1 MSFKRFL
8 AVFLAVFILSF
19 IGCAYVQTQVKHYEG
34 IEEDFFSRFYSGAA
48 EKIEKAK
55 DEGKYEGKDKVLYY
69 LDMGIALHFAGR
81 YAESNEFLDKAEI
94 AIEENFTKSISKI
107 MISFLLNDNILDY
120 AGEDYEDLFT
130 NIIKNLNYIHLRKT
144 EDAMVEIRRTNLKL
158 SRLQDKYGR
167 MAEKLGESKKL
178 KENEAE
184 FSFCPGET
192 NLRYSITGTYLSMLG
207 YKSMGKWDDVKI
219 DRRKLIEASSGRLKN
234 FSLQVLSAAEE
245 NTSPVYTLCFA
256 GKSPIKTQSTLL
268 LDFDPD
274 LDMARVTLPGK
285 KNTEINSFRYK
296 SDNEFHLKFAV
307 PEIVRRKTRIRR
319 IRTIVNGKNLGEL
332 YPIEDFGQIAEETF
346 EVKKPLIYLRAALRT
361 LIKATIDAKTK
372 ENIDKKY
379 EEKNEEG
386 EDEDKEE
393 EAKKRGRNK
402 FLAGLLKFAVDAVT
416 DITENADL
424 RCWRTM
430 PGRVY
435 GGRIDL
441 VPGEYEI
448 VFEYLDERGKVIDLE
463 KKTVG
468 INKNDLNLIE
478 GVSYR

>member
-1 MSFKRFL
+1 MLLKRFF

-19 IGCAYVQTQVKHYEG
+19 VGCAYVQTQVKHYEC
-34 IEEDFFSRFYSGAA
+34 IEGDFSSRFYSGAA

-55 DEGKYEGKDKVLYY
+55 NEGKYAGKDKVLYY

-81 YAESNEFLDKAEI
+81 YAESNGFLDKAEI
-94 AIEENFTKSISKI
+94 AIEENFTKSISKM
-107 MISFLLNDNILDY
+107 MISFLLNDNVLDY
-120 AGEDYEDLFT
+120 AGEDYEDIFT
-130 NIIKNLNYIHLRKT
+130 NIIKNLNYLHLKKT

-158 SRLQDKYGR
+158 SRLQDKYGG

-178 KENEAE
+178 RESEAE

-219 DRRKLIEASSGRLKN
+219 DRRKLIEASSGRLEN
-234 FSLQVLSAAEE
+234 FSGEVLSATAE
-245 NTSPVYTLCFA
+245 NTVSVYTLCFA
-256 GKSPIKTQSTLL
+256 GKSPVKIQSTLL

-274 LDMARVTLPGK
+274 LDMARVMLPGK
-285 KNTEINSFRYK
+285 KNKEINSFKYRG
-296 SDNEFHLKFAV
+296 DNEFHLKFAV
-307 PEIVRRKTRIRR
+307 PEIVRRKSGIRR
-319 IRTIVNGKNLGEL
+319 IRTLVNGRNQGEL
-332 YPIEDFGQIAEETF
+332 YLIEDLGQIAEETF
-346 EVKKPLIYLRAALRT
+346 KVKKPLIYLRAALRT
-361 LIKATIDAKTK
+361 LIKAAIDAKTK

-386 EDEDKEE
+386 EEEDEQE
-393 EAKKRGRNK
+393 EAKKRGKNK
-402 FLAGLLKFAVDAVT
+402 FMAGLLKFAVDAVT

-435 GGRIDL
+435 GGKIDL

-448 VFEYLDERGKVIDLE
+448 AFEYLDERGNVVDLE
-463 KKTVG
+463 KKRVL
-468 INKNDLNLIE
+468 IDKNDMNLIE